1 MVFLVKRREITHI
14 HIYITVN
21 FYYMDS
27 YLFISYTL
35 NIFANLNEIMYRS
48 NSQTF
53 RFFLRGHF
61 RLDDINPTKDH
72 VLRTHMSDHV
82 SVTLI
87 FVFF

>member
-1 MVFLVKRREITHI
+1 MFIKSHCKYQITFICLKPNKIQKMVFLVKRREITHI
-14 HIYITVN
+14 
-21 FYYMDS
+21 
-27 YLFISYTL
+27 
-35 NIFANLNEIMYRS
+35 NEIMYRS